1 MKRLVVALLAGWLC
15 AAAQAQERLV
25 VVGGSLVEIVY
36 ALGVGDRV
44 VGVDQTTS
52 YPPQTQAL
60 PHVGYWLKLSAE
72 GLLALR
78 PDKLITW
85 QDAEPR
91 SVLEQ
96 LRQQRVDI
104 IALPRMPA
112 TAEQLLGN
120 IKTLSTALG
129 ATEKGQ
135 ALVNDISQRLAAV
148 SHKAATQPAP
158 VKVLFMLSVGGGSPQ
173 IAGSGTVADGVLRL
187 AGGHNVAAHSQYRTY
202 SGEAIIA
209 ANPDVIVVTTQSLDG
224 SGGKK
229 QLGNIPGV
237 AQTAAWRNNHIVT
250 IDQAL
255 ILGMGPRI
263 AQAAEQLYQGFYP
276 ASR

>member
-1 MKRLVVALLAGWLC
+1 MKRLVIALLAGWLC

-36 ALGVGDRV
+36 ALGAGDRV

-60 PHVGYWLKLSAE
+60 PHVGYWLQLSAE

-96 LRQQRVDI
+96 LRQQHVDI
-104 IALPRMPA
+104 ITLPRTPA

-120 IKTLSTALG
+120 IRTLSTALG
-129 ATEKGQ
+129 AVEKGQ
-135 ALVNDISQRLAAV
+135 ALINDISQRLATV
-148 SHKAATQPAP
+148 SRKAATQPAP

-173 IAGSGTVADGVLRL
+173 VAGSGTVADGVLRL
-187 AGGHNVAAHSQYRTY
+187 AGGRNVATHSQYRTY

-209 ANPDVIVVTTQSLDG
+209 ADPDVIVVTTQSLAG
-224 SGGKK
+224 GGGKK
-229 QLGNIPGV
+229 LLGNIPGV

-276 ASR
+276 ASQ